1 MVAVASGHYDFGDL
15 IIISVSDCLINDVR
29 KVGERWLKSLQATS
43 MVLLQIMQK
52 AIKTSVNFMVIVFEI
67 RKVKGS

>member
-67 RKVKGS
+67 RKGKGS

>member
-1 MVAVASGHYDFGDL
+1 MVAVGSGHYDFGDL

-67 RKVKGS
+67 RKGKGS